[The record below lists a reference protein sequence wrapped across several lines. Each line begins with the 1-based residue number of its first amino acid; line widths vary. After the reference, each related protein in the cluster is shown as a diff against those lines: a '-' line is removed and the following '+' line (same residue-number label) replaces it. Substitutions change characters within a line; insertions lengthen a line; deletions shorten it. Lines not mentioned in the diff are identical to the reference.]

1 MKTRAKLLISSATLL
16 GLMTLVACNKPQ
28 DATGTL
34 QSGSTIS
41 TEIKDSEIT
50 TKVKTALLLDEKIKG
65 FDIAVV
71 TTKGD
76 VRLTG
81 AVDTQSQIDQV
92 DKIVR
97 GIEGV
102 HSIHDELSIK
112 K

>member
-1 MKTRAKLLISSATLL
+1 MKMYAKLLFTSTALL
-16 GLMTLVACNKPQ
+16 GMLMLASCNKPQ
-28 DATGTL
+28 DSTKSDG
-34 QSGSTIS
+34 TIS
-41 TEIKDSEIT
+41 TEVSDVEVT
-50 TKVKTALLLDEKIKG
+50 GKVKTALLLDEAIKV
-65 FDIAVV
+65 FDINVI

-81 AVDTQSQIDQV
+81 VVDTQAQLDQV